1 MLLYI
6 HIPFCDSK
14 CYYCAFNSYV
24 DKFQLKVAYMKALE
38 EQMKHDIDLY
48 LKDTD
53 KKIETVFIGG
63 GTPSCVEASLYENI
77 FKIIKPYL
85 KENIEITTEANP
97 NSATKEWQ
105 EQMFEHG
112 VNRISFGVQSFNDKK
127 LKSLGR
133 AHKAKSAILAIQNA
147 SCIGFNGI
155 NCDLIYGVK
164 GDTFESIKED
174 LEIIRD
180 LPITHLSA
188 YSLII
193 EEGTKFYKKSY
204 MKIDDE
210 ELSYAIFDH
219 IKTLGLVQY
228 EISNFAINDKSRS
241 SHNFGYWEHKEYL
254 GVGTGAVGYINKERL
269 YPLKDIEEYIKTPL
283 YKDVEKLSED
293 DIKVEKVLLGLRS
306 IVGVDLSLFTKEERK
321 RAEYLVSEN
330 KISQKN
336 EKIYSNNYL
345 LCDEIALY
353 ILN

>member
-1 MLLYI
+1 
-6 HIPFCDSK
+6 
-14 CYYCAFNSYV
+14 
-24 DKFQLKVAYMKALE
+24 MKALE

-48 LKDTD
+48 LKNTD

-85 KENIEITTEANP
+85 KDNIEITTEANP

-147 SCIGFNGI
+147 SCIGFKGI

-193 EEGTKFYKKSY
+193 EEGTKFYKKSL
-204 MKIDDE
+204 
-210 ELSYAIFDH
+210 LSSFFD
-219 IKTLGLVQY
+219 
-228 EISNFAINDKSRS
+228 F
-241 SHNFGYWEHKEYL
+241 
-254 GVGTGAVGYINKERL
+254 
-269 YPLKDIEEYIKTPL
+269 
-283 YKDVEKLSED
+283 
-293 DIKVEKVLLGLRS
+293 
-306 IVGVDLSLFTKEERK
+306 
-321 RAEYLVSEN
+321 
-330 KISQKN
+330 
-336 EKIYSNNYL
+336 
-345 LCDEIALY
+345 
-353 ILN
+353 